1 MKRKRE
7 IEMAKTALKME
18 EEELDIETDIAVAD
32 AKSKVYDHLHS
43 YTNHL
48 ISVNASLFDGDE
60 INILLV
66 QFL

>member
-32 AKSKVYDHLHS
+32 AKSKVYDHLVR
-43 YTNHL
+43 TNYKYSRAL
-48 ISVNASLFDGDE
+48 VPSLFYHSVDLTRE
-60 INILLV
+60 S
-66 QFL
+66 